1 MMAVARTEGEAF
13 LGWWARSTTKSKK
26 PMPAWREPIPLPARG
41 PHGGGAVAGEGEKDL
56 GGFFLNRWGTKGG
69 RQPPS
74 IHRWLIDLA
83 RWFSTV
89 ANRLRSKANRQE
101 VDGGGTAQEEE
112 ERRTNK

>member
-13 LGWWARSTTKSKK
+13 LGWWARSITKSKK

-41 PHGGGAVAGEGEKDL
+41 PHGGSAGEGEKDL
-56 GGFFLNRWGTKGG
+56 GGFFLNRWGSEGD
-69 RQPPS
+69 RQPAS